1 MVEALYTHE
10 HRTKNKGQNDSEKDF
25 FKLINSFVFKKIMG
39 NTRNHRDVQLV
50 TIDKQRNHLVQE
62 LNYHTTKCFLEKVVA
77 IQTNK
82 INVKINKPVYLG
94 LSDMAI
100 KKIDLY
106 KYWYDYSKPEHRQNC
121 KLITW
126 IQTPL

>member
-1 MVEALYTHE
+1 
-10 HRTKNKGQNDSEKDF
+10 
-25 FKLINSFVFKKIMG
+25 MG

-100 KKIDLY
+100 KK
-106 KYWYDYSKPEHRQNC
+106 
-121 KLITW
+121 LICISTGMT
-126 IQTPL
+126 IQSQSIEKIVN